1 MSKIF
6 SVEFK
11 YINKMHKAIVSVANG
26 TYHIQVLD
34 RLIKTVFNG
43 EHLKFYGDDGY
54 QTLWQYNDP
63 LAKNLLDRII
73 SAVEKEIYSS
83 HDYGMLA

>member
-1 MSKIF
+1 MKIF
-6 SVEFK
+6 SIEFK

-34 RLIKTVFNG
+34 RLIKTVFNC
-43 EHLKFYGDDGY
+43 EHLKFQGDDGY
-54 QTLWQYNDP
+54 QSLNQYKDP

-73 SAVEKEIYSS
+73 SAVEKEVYPTREL
-83 HDYGMLA
+83 GMLA

>member
-1 MSKIF
+1 MKIF

-11 YINKMHKAIVSVANG
+11 YINKMHRAIVSVANG

-34 RLIKTVFNG
+34 RLITTVFCV
-43 EHLKFYGDDGY
+43 EHLKFRGDDGY
-54 QTLWQYNDP
+54 QYLDQYKDP

-73 SAVEKEIYSS
+73 SAVENELYPNSE
-83 HDYGMLA
+83 YGMLA